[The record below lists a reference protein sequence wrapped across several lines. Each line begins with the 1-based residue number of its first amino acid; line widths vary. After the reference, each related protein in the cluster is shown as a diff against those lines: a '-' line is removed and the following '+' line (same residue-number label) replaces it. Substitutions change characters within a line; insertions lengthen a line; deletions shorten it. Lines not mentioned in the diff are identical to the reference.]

1 MALEE
6 DTVEKNEHGLP
17 FKNEFD
23 YDALYFWT
31 SHFVHATVVAVL
43 GHACQ
48 RGQVFKVRARGRVTQ
63 KQGENALVNAVVF
76 LSKGFVCG
84 CRAMN
89 EEQLAPVKNL
99 VGVDCVPPRYP
110 CYRRSSFQRLFHDA
124 ALFFD

>member
-89 EEQLAPVKNL
+89 EEQPPVLMEMHKTL
-99 VGVDCVPPRYP
+99 TTLGDKKER
-110 CYRRSSFQRLFHDA
+110 DGTKA
-124 ALFFD
+124 K